1 MYETLNLSEED
12 KEDISQIIAALQTF
26 AKGVINETTERH
38 MCMKTERR
46 ISFQWFFDRPDNN

>member
-46 ISFQWFFDRPDNN
+46 ISFQ